1 MEILLY
7 IVIFVTVAYFT
18 LIIYGLVYSGRQQ
31 VSERL
36 FNIREMSV
44 IPEDEDELRE
54 PFSERVIKPAIQ
66 KLVQTISNAA
76 PTQIKKKYEELII
89 SSGSPSSVTFS
100 GIMIMQ
106 VLIALG
112 LMGFAF
118 FLIRATGSKMNL
130 SAIFL
135 LGIVGFALPYVSLHS
150 KSVARKEQILIALP
164 DMLDLLYVS
173 VEAGLAFDMAMKKA
187 AEKMKGPLSD
197 EINRALIDISKG
209 REREEAM
216 RGMANRSKVDELTAF
231 VTSVIQAEQLGSNI
245 ANVLRIQSVTMRQS
259 RRQRAQ
265 ELAAKIPIKMLF
277 PLVLLMFPALFVVI
291 LGPAAINI
299 FNTLG
304 NL

>member
-1 MEILLY
+1 MEIILY
-7 IVIFVTVAYFT
+7 IVVFVTITYFSV
-18 LIIYGLVYSGRQQ
+18 LVYYLVYSGKRQ
-31 VSERL
+31 VNERL
-36 FNIREMSV
+36 INIREMSV
-44 IPEDEDELRE
+44 IPDDEDELRE
-54 PFSERVIKPAIQ
+54 PFVDRVIRPAIQ

-76 PTQIKKKYEELII
+76 PTQIKRRYEELII
-89 SSGSPSSVTFS
+89 SSGSPTTVTFS
-100 GIMIMQ
+100 GILIMQ
-106 VLIALG
+106 VMIALG
-112 LMGFAF
+112 LMGLAF
-118 FLIRATGSKMNL
+118 LLIRSTGSEMNFT
-130 SAIFL
+130 AVFL
-135 LGIVGFALPYVSLHS
+135 LGIVGFVLPYASLHS
-150 KSVARKEQILIALP
+150 KSIARKEKILIALP

-245 ANVLRIQSVTMRQS
+245 ANVLRVQSITMRQS

-299 FNTLG
+299 FNTLS
-304 NL
+304 NM